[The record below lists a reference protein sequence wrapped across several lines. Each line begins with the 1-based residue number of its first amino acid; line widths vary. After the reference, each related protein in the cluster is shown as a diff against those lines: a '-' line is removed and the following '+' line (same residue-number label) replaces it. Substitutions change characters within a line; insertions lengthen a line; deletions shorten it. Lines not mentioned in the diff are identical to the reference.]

1 MSNNNTKNLNL
12 SSLLDS
18 TMKEVLK
25 EKVEFILQEEIKEV
39 LSKVVL
45 ISIIW
50 KLIHRSKST
59 FLPFL
64 FTGIGTGYS

>member
-25 EKVEFILQEEIKEV
+25 EKVEFILQEEIK
-39 LSKVVL
+39 L
-45 ISIIW
+45 
-50 KLIHRSKST
+50 
-59 FLPFL
+59 FL
-64 FTGIGTGYS
+64 FSGIVSSFSQRVFKGYSKRYKK